1 MLSAG
6 PTPSGADIAAQR
18 EKKKKNEMKKKR
30 RRRPPKKAQHT
41 GWKSF
46 DGSSTSRGRRE
57 RLLRARCRC
66 FYVFF
71 MKHTFIA
78 RAPRGAVPARPPRPP
93 RPRPDTFVSAAV
105 SLRPLYVYS
114 LACGCKPHLPP
125 AISKS
130 YASSQCAFFTWFTG
144 ADPLVVVCGNLC
156 AKFLCGVLRHL
167 GRRV

>member
-1 MLSAG
+1 MFFYEA
-6 PTPSGADIAAQR
+6 
-18 EKKKKNEMKKKR
+18 
-30 RRRPPKKAQHT
+30 HVY
-41 GWKSF
+41 
-46 DGSSTSRGRRE
+46 
-57 RLLRARCRC
+57 RARASWRR
-66 FYVFF
+66 
-71 MKHTFIA
+71 A
-78 RAPRGAVPARPPRPP
+78 RRTHRAARPPRPP

-156 AKFLCGVLRHL
+156 AKFLCGVLAAPRTPCVKRVFLCTKYFIRLAACLHRHL
-167 GRRV
+167 SLSLSKNGCETCTPKLLCVRFAPPRRRRN